1 MAKKEINNDLVK
13 TIKGSLSGTNTIE
26 SKDSVFE
33 ETLPEG
39 LTPEVVKK
47 VNEHLTDFVAA
58 GYVAF
63 SQHSADVMASNKD
76 IDETTGTLGTGAL
89 GDITYSFDRQK
100 TINPPKGEPFVQKL
114 AGRVNV
120 RFKSG
125 ESGPLLK
132 TAREEVRALAEK
144 SL

>member
-13 TIKGSLSGTNTIE
+13 TIKGSLSGTNIIE

-39 LTPEVVKK
+39 LTSEVVKK
-47 VNEHLTDFVAA
+47 VNEHVTDFVAA

-63 SQHSADVMASNKD
+63 AQHSADVMASNKD

-125 ESGPLLK
+125 ESGSLLK

>member
-13 TIKGSLSGTNTIE
+13 TIKGSLSGTKDIE
-26 SKDSVFE
+26 SKGSVFE

-47 VNEHLTDFVAA
+47 VNDHVTDFVAA

-63 SQHSADVMASNKD
+63 AQHSADVMANNKD
-76 IDETTGTLGTGAL
+76 INETTGTIGTGAL
-89 GDITYSFDRQK
+89 GDITYSFDREK

-114 AGRVNV
+114 AGRTNV

>member
-13 TIKGSLSGTNTIE
+13 TIKGSLSGTNVIE

-47 VNEHLTDFVAA
+47 VNDHVTDFVTA

-63 SQHSADVMASNKD
+63 AQHSADVMASNKD

-132 TAREEVRALAEK
+132 TAREEVRALADK

>member
-13 TIKGSLSGTNTIE
+13 TIKGSLSGTNIIE

-47 VNEHLTDFVAA
+47 VNDHVTDFVAA

-63 SQHSADVMASNKD
+63 AQHSADVMASNKD

-100 TINPPKGEPFVQKL
+100 TINPPKGDPFVQKL
-114 AGRVNV
+114 AGCVNV

-125 ESGPLLK
+125 ESGSLLK
-132 TAREEVRALAEK
+132 TAREEVRALADK

>member
-13 TIKGSLSGTNTIE
+13 TIKGSLSGTNIIE

-47 VNEHLTDFVAA
+47 VNDHVTDFVAA

-63 SQHSADVMASNKD
+63 AQHSADVMASNKD

-132 TAREEVRALAEK
+132 TAREEVCALADK

>member
-1 MAKKEINNDLVK
+1 MKN
-13 TIKGSLSGTNTIE
+13 
-26 SKDSVFE
+26 
-33 ETLPEG
+33 
-39 LTPEVVKK
+39 LTPEVIKK
-47 VNEHLTDFVAA
+47 VNDHVTDFVAA

-63 SQHSADVMASNKD
+63 AQHSADVMASNKD
-76 IDETTGTLGTGAL
+76 INETTGTLGTGAL

-125 ESGPLLK
+125 ESGSLLK

>member
-1 MAKKEINNDLVK
+1 MAKREINNDLVK
-13 TIKGSLSGTNTIE
+13 TIKGSLSGTNIIE

-39 LTPEVVKK
+39 LTPEVAKK
-47 VNEHLTDFVAA
+47 LNDHLTDFVAA

-63 SQHSADVMASNKD
+63 AQHSADVMASNKD

>member
-13 TIKGSLSGTNTIE
+13 TIKGSLSGTNIIE

-47 VNEHLTDFVAA
+47 VNEHVTDFVAA

-63 SQHSADVMASNKD
+63 AQHSADVMASNKD

-89 GDITYSFDRQK
+89 GDITYSFDREK
-100 TINPPKGEPFVQKL
+100 TINPPKGDPFVQKL

-132 TAREEVRALAEK
+132 TAREEVRALADK

>member
-13 TIKGSLSGTNTIE
+13 TIKGSLSGTNVIE

-47 VNEHLTDFVAA
+47 VNEHVTDFVAA

-63 SQHSADVMASNKD
+63 AQHSADVMASNKD

-132 TAREEVRALAEK
+132 TAREEVRALADK

>member
-39 LTPEVVKK
+39 LTPEVVRKLNDH
-47 VNEHLTDFVAA
+47 VTDFVAA

-63 SQHSADVMASNKD
+63 AQHSADVMASNKD
-76 IDETTGTLGTGAL
+76 INETTGTLGTGAL
-89 GDITYSFDRQK
+89 GDITYSFDREK

-125 ESGPLLK
+125 ESGSLLK
-132 TAREEVRALAEK
+132 TAREEVRALADK

>member
-13 TIKGSLSGTNTIE
+13 TIKGSLSGTNIIE

-47 VNEHLTDFVAA
+47 VNDHVTDFVAA

-63 SQHSADVMASNKD
+63 AKHSADVMASNKD

-132 TAREEVRALAEK
+132 TAREEVRALADK

>member
-1 MAKKEINNDLVK
+1 MAKKEINKDLVK
-13 TIKGSLSGTNTIE
+13 TIKGSLSGTNIIE

-47 VNEHLTDFVAA
+47 LNDHLTDFVAA

-63 SQHSADVMASNKD
+63 AQHSDDVMASNKD
-76 IDETTGTLGTGAL
+76 INETTGTLGTGAL
-89 GDITYSFDRQK
+89 GDITYSFDREK
-100 TINPPKGEPFVQKL
+100 TINPPKGDPFVQKL

>member
-13 TIKGSLSGTNTIE
+13 TIKGSLSGTNIIE

-47 VNEHLTDFVAA
+47 VNDHVTDFVAA

-63 SQHSADVMASNKD
+63 AQHSADVMASGYFEMES
-76 IDETTGTLGTGAL
+76 IAL
-89 GDITYSFDRQK
+89 PYACCIFGF
-100 TINPPKGEPFVQKL
+100 
-114 AGRVNV
+114 
-120 RFKSG
+120 
-125 ESGPLLK
+125 
-132 TAREEVRALAEK
+132 
-144 SL
+144 

>member
-47 VNEHLTDFVAA
+47 VNDHVTDFVAA

-63 SQHSADVMASNKD
+63 AQHSADVMASSKD
-76 IDETTGTLGTGAL
+76 INETQGTISTGAL
-89 GDITYSFDRQK
+89 GDITYSFDREK
-100 TINPPKGEPFVQKL
+100 TINPPKGESFVQKL
-114 AGRVNV
+114 AGRTNV

>member
-13 TIKGSLSGTNTIE
+13 TIKGSLSGTNVIE

-47 VNEHLTDFVAA
+47 VNEHVTDFVAA

-63 SQHSADVMASNKD
+63 AQHSADVMASNKD

-125 ESGPLLK
+125 ESGSLLK

>member
-13 TIKGSLSGTNTIE
+13 TIKGSLSGTNIIE

-47 VNEHLTDFVAA
+47 VSDHVTDFVAA

-63 SQHSADVMASNKD
+63 AQHSADVMASNKD

-89 GDITYSFDRQK
+89 GDITYSFDREK

-125 ESGPLLK
+125 ESGSLLK
-132 TAREEVRALAEK
+132 TAREEVRALADK

>member
-26 SKDSVFE
+26 SKGSVFE

-39 LTPEVVKK
+39 LSPEVVKK
-47 VNEHLTDFVAA
+47 VNDHVTDFVAA

-63 SQHSADVMASNKD
+63 AQHSADVMASNKE
-76 IDETTGTLGTGAL
+76 INETQGTISTGAL

-100 TINPPKGEPFVQKL
+100 TINPPKGESFVQKL
-114 AGRVNV
+114 AGRTNV

>member
-13 TIKGSLSGTNTIE
+13 TIKGSLSGTNIIE

-47 VNEHLTDFVAA
+47 VNEHVTDFVAA

-63 SQHSADVMASNKD
+63 AQHSADVMASNKD

-132 TAREEVRALAEK
+132 TAREEVRALADK

>member
-47 VNEHLTDFVAA
+47 VNDHVTDFVAA

-63 SQHSADVMASNKD
+63 AQHSADVMASNKD

-100 TINPPKGEPFVQKL
+100 TINPPKGDPFVQKL

-125 ESGPLLK
+125 ESGSLLK
-132 TAREEVRALAEK
+132 TAREEVRALADK

>member
-13 TIKGSLSGTNTIE
+13 TIKGSLSGTNVIE

-47 VNEHLTDFVAA
+47 VNDHVTDFVAA

-63 SQHSADVMASNKD
+63 AQHSADVMASNKD

-89 GDITYSFDRQK
+89 GDSTYSFDRQK

-132 TAREEVRALAEK
+132 TAREEVRALADK

>member
-1 MAKKEINNDLVK
+1 MAKKEINTELVSK
-13 TIKGSLSGTNTIE
+13 IQGSLSGTSSIE
-26 SKDSVFE
+26 SAGDVFE

-39 LTPEVVKK
+39 LTPAVVKQ
-47 VNEHLTDFVAA
+47 VNDHVTDFVSA

-63 SQHSADVMASNKD
+63 ANHTANVLNENKD
-76 IDETTGTLGTGAL
+76 INETTGSIKTGAL
-89 GDITYSFDRQK
+89 GDITYNFEREK

-132 TAREEVRALAEK
+132 TARDEVRALAEK
-144 SL
+144 VL